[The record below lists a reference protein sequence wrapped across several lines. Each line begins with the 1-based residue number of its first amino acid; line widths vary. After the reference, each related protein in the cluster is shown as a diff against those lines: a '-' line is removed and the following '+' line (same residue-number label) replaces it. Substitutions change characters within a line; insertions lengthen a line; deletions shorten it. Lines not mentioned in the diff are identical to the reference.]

1 MGLISRV
8 SSRTHRFIKKTQS
21 QSKFNMWNSNT
32 TADSVTYLSKRPQT
46 KKQATSAGAVNAAM
60 RAGTAV
66 ATKTYNGGG
75 NTQRAGD
82 RNAAK
87 LDAETEDFTIKKVS
101 KSMGKWIAQGR
112 QAKGMKQKDLAT
124 KINEKPQVINEY
136 ESGKAIPNSQI
147 INKIQKALGIYISG
161 KNQGQP
167 FGFGGKKKTSE
178 S

>member
-1 MGLISRV
+1 
-8 SSRTHRFIKKTQS
+8 
-21 QSKFNMWNSNT
+21 MWNSNT
-32 TADSVTYLSKRPQT
+32 TADSVTYLSKKAPT

-87 LDAETEDFTIKKVS
+87 LDAETENFTIKKVP

-136 ESGKAIPNSQI
+136 ESGKAVPNSQI

-161 KNQGQP
+161 KNQGEP
-167 FGFGGKKKTSE
+167 WPAGKKKTSE
-178 S
+178 SKK